1 MGDFNI
7 DLIKYQQHVF
17 TTESLDNM
25 FSHFLLPLINRPTRI
40 TSHTASLFDNIITNN
55 TTSESSSGILITDI
69 SDDLPI
75 YTVPFGQELSNNN
88 NQAYKLRKRNI
99 NAVTN
104 ERFQNEPAKCN
115 WEDVYCVI
123 LHNSF
128 PYITISRRRAKLY
141 IKPWITK
148 GLLKSINIKCK
159 LYKAYLKNP
168 CDFNNDRYKKYK
180 NKLNHLFKNF

>member
-88 NQAYKLRKRNI
+88 N
-99 NAVTN
+99 
-104 ERFQNEPAKCN
+104 
-115 WEDVYCVI
+115 
-123 LHNSF
+123 
-128 PYITISRRRAKLY
+128 
-141 IKPWITK
+141 
-148 GLLKSINIKCK
+148 
-159 LYKAYLKNP
+159 
-168 CDFNNDRYKKYK
+168 
-180 NKLNHLFKNF
+180 

>member
-7 DLIKYQQHVF
+7 DLIKYQHHVF

-40 TSHTASLFDNIITNN
+40 TSHTASLIDNIITNN
-55 TTSESSSGILITDI
+55 TTRESSSGILITDI
-69 SDDLPI
+69 PDHLPI

-115 WEDVYCVI
+115 WEDVYCVTDNPDEGYDNFVSTYYIIVFLI
-123 LHNSF
+123 L
-128 PYITISRRRAKLY
+128 
-141 IKPWITK
+141 
-148 GLLKSINIKCK
+148 
-159 LYKAYLKNP
+159 
-168 CDFNNDRYKKYK
+168 
-180 NKLNHLFKNF
+180 LFHVEELSCM